1 MLRLNPN
8 VRAMDRLNENWPA
21 NDRINVEENYEVEIW
36 AKQFGLSPERLREL
50 VRQVGPSITAVENY
64 LKQ

>member
-1 MLRLNPN
+1 
-8 VRAMDRLNENWPA
+8 MDRLNENWPA

-36 AKQFGLSPERLREL
+36 ARQFGLSPERLREL
-50 VRQVGPSITAVENY
+50 VKQVGPSITAVENY